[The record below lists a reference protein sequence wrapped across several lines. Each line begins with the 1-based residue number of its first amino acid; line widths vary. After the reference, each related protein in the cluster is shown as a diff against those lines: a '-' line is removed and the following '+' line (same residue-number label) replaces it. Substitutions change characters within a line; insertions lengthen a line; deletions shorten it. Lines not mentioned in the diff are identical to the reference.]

1 MKRFTSGLLAAALS
15 ASLLTVPAYAAS
27 FTDVQGHWAQSAI
40 EQVADLA
47 LFVGNEKGEFMPGG
61 TMTRGMFVTVMER
74 TAKKLGV
81 YQAPEQV
88 APFSDV
94 RPTDYFAAG
103 VAWAQANGLVNGV
116 GEGRFAPHDPISREQ
131 MCALMD
137 RFLRTFTT
145 QDETAETAETIEFV
159 DRDQI
164 AAFARES
171 VERCVAL
178 GLIRGVPQ
186 GEGLAFQP
194 KKPADRAAT
203 ATILTRLLPVA
214 EELGLE
220 LVEPAPTPE
229 PAPAPDPAPNI
240 GGGGGGGGAAPTPTP
255 TPTPAPVVPEHT
267 EQEKADEARVAADL
281 RVMLDNYKSS
291 QYLLTTEQQVQ
302 DTMAVL
308 MSAISDALTQRSKGT
323 FLDRSFVREQYGK
336 QIEQVHTE
344 YDQMT
349 KEQRTQL
356 NNVVVRLGSTDQIR
370 FVIEYFG
377 FSLAD

>member
-88 APFSDV
+88 EPFSDV

-145 QDETAETAETIEFV
+145 QAETAETAETIAFV

-194 KKPADRAAT
+194 QKPADRAAT

-220 LVEPAPTPE
+220 LVEPAP
-229 PAPAPDPAPNI
+229 NI
-240 GGGGGGGGAAPTPTP
+240 GGGGGGGGAAPT
-255 TPTPAPVVPEHT
+255 PVVPEHT